1 MDANTLLVTAER
13 KISDAGYNYQMA
25 VMRMK
30 KATGVLLKEIL
41 AKN

>member
-1 MDANTLLVTAER
+1 MDANTLLVSAER
-13 KISDAGYNYQMA
+13 KVSDAAYNYQMA

-30 KATGVLLKEIL
+30 KATGVLFKEIS